1 MSLSRSVLASLGFTV
16 ALLVSPTQSLL
27 AQQPPAAQAGN
38 RGSITGV
45 VTQGTTRA
53 QVVLTGLKSDLQVG
67 PTYPVVLTF
76 ERAGSVT
83 LQVPVAN
90 PSENQGR
97 SGE

>member
-1 MSLSRSVLASLGFTV
+1 M
-16 ALLVSPTQSLL
+16 
-27 AQQPPAAQAGN
+27 
-38 RGSITGV
+38 
-45 VTQGTTRA
+45 
-53 QVVLTGLKSDLQVG
+53 G

-76 ERAGSVT
+76 QRAGNVT